1 NSDTDNSDT
10 DNSDTDTEFFWQIGD
25 VNMDHKITAK
35 DSLLLQ
41 RGLLKLE
48 KLSKAQFVLGEVN
61 FDGRENNRDALE
73 ILRYTI
79 KLHDENHIGEEID
92 ISPYL

>member
-1 NSDTDNSDT
+1 
-10 DNSDTDTEFFWQIGD
+10 
-25 VNMDHKITAK
+25 MDHKISAK

-48 KLSKAQFVLGEVN
+48 NLSKVQFVLGEVN

-79 KLHDENHIGEEID
+79 KLHDDNHVGEEID
-92 ISPYL
+92 ITPYLNEEE